1 MKKLLLLLILLLPT
15 QALAVGQIPMTPDMK
30 KDFNSLTAD
39 LACLCGCGT
48 TVYSCPHVTCGFA
61 VPVRKNIREMMKD
74 GLSRKE
80 IVAKLVSTHGE
91 AILAKPTF
99 TGFNLM
105 AWITPFIAILLMA
118 ISLVVLIKGWAT
130 RRKTPLSPASGLPAG
145 NLKENDPYLKRMR
158 EELDHY
164 YE

>member
-1 MKKLLLLLILLLPT
+1 MKKLLILLILLLPT
-15 QALAVGQIPMTPDMK
+15 QALAVGQIPMTPEMK
-30 KDFNSLTAD
+30 KEFNSLTAD

-48 TVYSCPHVTCGFA
+48 TVYTCPHVTCGFA

-80 IVAKLVSTHGE
+80 IVASLVSTHGE

-99 TGFNLM
+99 TGFNM
-105 AWITPFIAILLMA
+105 VAWITPFIAILLVA
-118 ISLVVLIKGWAT
+118 VSLAFLIKGWAT
-130 RRKTPLSPASGLPAG
+130 RRKAPLSPASGGPGG
-145 NLKENDPYLKRMR
+145 NLQENDPYLKRMR

-164 YE
+164 DE